1 MATTRRVVVN
11 RLWPEALVRLR
22 GEINPWLGQL
32 FEANRETAADAWQ
45 APLSVWE
52 DEQHLFVEVELPGVN
67 KEDLDVTLEQGQL
80 RIVAQRQAP
89 DSQRSYLHNERSFD
103 RVQRVVT
110 LPETVQ
116 VDEVDAQLEQ
126 GVLCL
131 SLKKKP
137 EVLPKRIEV
146 KTG

>member
-1 MATTRRVVVN
+1 MATRRMAAN

-32 FEANRETAADAWQ
+32 FDVNREASTDVWQ

-52 DEQHLFVEVELPGVN
+52 DEQHLHVEVELPGVN
-67 KEDLDVTLEQGQL
+67 KEDLDVTLDEGQL
-80 RIVAQRQAP
+80 RIVAQRKAP
-89 DSQRSYLHNERSFD
+89 EPQPNYLHNERVFN
-103 RVQRVVT
+103 RIQRVIT
-110 LPETVQ
+110 LPDSVQ
-116 VDEVDAQLEQ
+116 VDDVDAQLEQ
-126 GVLCL
+126 GVLRL
-131 SLKKKP
+131 SMKKKP